1 MKANTNGLK
10 SCVMFTKEKMK
21 ALWYKSKYV
30 FFKIMVKHMLIYLHS
45 ASVMHGSCTS
55 VEKASPHQRQKW
67 LRRDTDAHVE
77 AFFNQVKEL
86 ECLFFSQILIYII

>member
-30 FFKIMVKHMLIYLHS
+30 FFKIMVKHIYLDS

-55 VEKASPHQRQKW
+55 VGKASPHQRQK
-67 LRRDTDAHVE
+67 
-77 AFFNQVKEL
+77 
-86 ECLFFSQILIYII
+86 